1 MESGLVPEANRLDRQ
16 GRAGFVAAAL
26 RRAWRSGWLP
36 RPDLDRLRQRAAQF
50 DGDAGWRAALDRLI
64 ESLRTEAELNEVGLT
79 FAYVQISRLLEQR
92 RRAHALWRERP
103 EIAGF
108 PVPRPVV
115 VLGHMRSGTT
125 RLQRLLGC
133 DPRLNHTHF
142 YEVTTPLPSRPDWR
156 LLESWAQLRLIDA
169 LNPEIH
175 TVHPSSPRA
184 VEEVFGLLAVSFY
197 GAQFEA
203 QWRVPGFARWWEG
216 QDRTWV
222 YRELRHLI
230 QTIGWQRG
238 AAEAPWVL
246 KAPQFM
252 EDLDALLA
260 VFPDARL
267 VCLRREPDAVVAS
280 TASLVCHQM
289 QVQSDA
295 VDPCWIGQEW
305 LRKTAR
311 REALCAQVRAE
322 RTDVPQLDVDFAAV
336 GDDWRGEMRRVYDF
350 LGMAFTPAVEQR
362 MARYLHEA
370 EDSGFRRHR
379 YRSADFGLE
388 REEVRRALAAAAA

>member
-1 MESGLVPEANRLDRQ
+1 MPAQANRNDRR
-16 GRAGFVAAAL
+16 GRASGVAAAL
-26 RRAWRSGWLP
+26 RRAWHTGWLP
-36 RPDLDRLRQRAAQF
+36 RPDLDRLKAKAAELE
-50 DGDAGWRAALDRLI
+50 GEGAWREALDCLI
-64 ESLRTEAELNEVGLT
+64 ESLRSEARLNEVGLT
-79 FAYVQISRLLEQR
+79 FAYVQIARLLEQR
-92 RRAHALWRERP
+92 RRAQELWRERP
-103 EIAGF
+103 DIAAV
-108 PVPRPVV
+108 PVTRPIV

-133 DPRLNHTHF
+133 DPRLNHTRF
-142 YEVTTPLPSRPDWR
+142 YEVTSPLPPQPDWR
-156 LLESWAQLRLIDA
+156 LLESWAQLRLIDF

-175 TVHPSSPRA
+175 RVHPSSPRA

-216 QDRTWV
+216 QDRSWV
-222 YRELRHLI
+222 YSELRHLI
-230 QTIGWQRG
+230 QTIAWQRG
-238 AAEAPWVL
+238 AAPAPWVL

-260 VFPDARL
+260 AFPDARL
-267 VCLRREPDAVVAS
+267 LCLSREPDAVVAS

-322 RTDVPQLDVDFAAV
+322 RGDVPQLDVDFAAV
-336 GDDWRGEMRRVYDF
+336 SDDWRGEMRRVYDF
-350 LGMAFTPAVEQR
+350 LGIPFTPAIEQR

-370 EDSGFRRHR
+370 EGSGFRRHS

-388 REEVRRALAAAAA
+388 REEVRRAVAAAAVA